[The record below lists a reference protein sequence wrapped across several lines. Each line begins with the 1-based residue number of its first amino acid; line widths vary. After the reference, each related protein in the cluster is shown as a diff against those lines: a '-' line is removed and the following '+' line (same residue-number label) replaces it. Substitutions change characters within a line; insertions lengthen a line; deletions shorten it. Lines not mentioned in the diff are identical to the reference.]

1 MRNRAKPNSALRH
14 SAFIIHNSALKM
26 KATYS
31 QRLIKLADLNHHQ
44 TFFAG
49 RCSEYFLESSVLL
62 VLHGIDFKFPI
73 FAGDIVT
80 FESKVIAVGRSTLTV
95 YTKMYRSRE
104 PEKIAADGF
113 ATFSY
118 LDENHHSRPHGI
130 TLEPETDEERFL
142 QQQALEVMEDSK
154 RRAKA
159 MNGFG
164 KKL

>member
-1 MRNRAKPNSALRH
+1 
-14 SAFIIHNSALKM
+14 M

-49 RCSEYFLESSVLL
+49 RCSEYFLESSYFAVAQYVDTKDTVLL

-80 FESKVIAVGRSTLTV
+80 FESKVISVGRSTLTV

-104 PEKIAADGF
+104 PE
-113 ATFSY
+113 T
-118 LDENHHSRPHGI
+118 E
-130 TLEPETDEERFL
+130 EERFL

-154 RRAKA
+154 KRAKA
-159 MNGFG
+159 MNQR
-164 KKL
+164 L

>member
-1 MRNRAKPNSALRH
+1 M
-14 SAFIIHNSALKM
+14 M

-49 RCSEYFLESSVLL
+49 RCSEWFLESSYFAVAQYVDTKDTVLL

-80 FESKVIAVGRSTLTV
+80 FESKVIHVGRSTLTV

-104 PEKIAADGF
+104 PEKTAADGF

-118 LDENHHSRPHGI
+118 LDENHHSKPHGI
-130 TLEPETDEERFL
+130 TITPETEEEKWL
-142 QQQALEVMEDSK
+142 QQQALEVLEDSK
-154 RRAKA
+154 KRALA
-159 MNGFG
+159 MNA
-164 KKL
+164 KKSS